1 MERMFYTNIRSPV
14 KLSRPRRT
22 IQSVVGISYSSPDSS
37 YTQLCAVYTCRCGA
51 TVSGVGRQAGFL
63 PRGWLRLSETTCICE
78 HCAERREQ
86 AASA

>member
-1 MERMFYTNIRSPV
+1 MGV
-14 KLSRPRRT
+14 
-22 IQSVVGISYSSPDSS
+22 SYSSPDSP